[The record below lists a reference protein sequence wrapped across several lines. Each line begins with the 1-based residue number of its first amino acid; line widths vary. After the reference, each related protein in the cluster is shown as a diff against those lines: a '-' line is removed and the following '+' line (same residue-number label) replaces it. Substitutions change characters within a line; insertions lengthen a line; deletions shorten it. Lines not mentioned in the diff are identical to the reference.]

1 MVFGAGGQVGLH
13 LIETASG
20 SGPHMETHS
29 DANIC
34 DSDAV
39 AAAIAKHAPSVVV
52 NAAENVA
59 HEARHQY

>member
-1 MVFGAGGQVGLH
+1 MVFGAGAQVGLH

-20 SGPHMETHS
+20 SGPTTHS

-34 DSDAV
+34 DFDAV

>member
-20 SGPHMETHS
+20 SGPTWRPIATPIFH
-29 DANIC
+29 
-34 DSDAV
+34 SDAV

>member
-1 MVFGAGGQVGLH
+1 MVFGAGAQVGLH

-20 SGPHMETHS
+20 SGPTTHS